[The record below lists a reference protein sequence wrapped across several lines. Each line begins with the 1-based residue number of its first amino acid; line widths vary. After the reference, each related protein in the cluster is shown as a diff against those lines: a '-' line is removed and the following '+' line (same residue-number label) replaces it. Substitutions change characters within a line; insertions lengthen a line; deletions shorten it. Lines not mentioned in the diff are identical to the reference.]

1 MGKLYGVSVGAG
13 DPQLMTLKA
22 VDILEKCRVIAV
34 PRTMGESTMALSIVE
49 KVVDLSS
56 KRVIYMDFLMTNDS
70 ESLERSYAELAER
83 LCALLEIEDVAFLT
97 LGDISVYSTF
107 GYIGNRIKKEGYDV
121 ELCAGVTSFCAAAAA
136 IGESLCLG
144 SEELHIIPFNCSDIE
159 KALELCGT
167 KVIMKTGRKSAELID
182 LINAKGLSSCT
193 IVVSDCGLDSE
204 RIYTSLDDIDAELG
218 YFTIFI
224 VTDREKFDEA

>member
-22 VDILEKCRVIAV
+22 VDILEKCRIIAV
-34 PRTMGESTMALSIVE
+34 PRTMGENTMALSIVE

-107 GYIGNRIKKEGYDV
+107 GYIGNRIKKEGYD
-121 ELCAGVTSFCAAAAA
+121 A
-136 IGESLCLG
+136 
-144 SEELHIIPFNCSDIE
+144 
-159 KALELCGT
+159 
-167 KVIMKTGRKSAELID
+167 KTSAEILE
-182 LINAKGLSSCT
+182 K
-193 IVVSDCGLDSE
+193 
-204 RIYTSLDDIDAELG
+204 IYLG
-218 YFTIFI
+218 
-224 VTDREKFDEA
+224 E